1 MSNVHTVT
9 ISTAYSQ
16 ENHNLVEWMDI
27 DAGHT
32 DDNTATIAHI
42 PPPRE
47 EGCELS
53 HEGGEYEVFEG
64 LVEDIAQ
71 ATG

>member
-1 MSNVHTVT
+1 MLSVHTVT

-16 ENHNLVEWMDI
+16 EDRNLVELMDI
-27 DAGHT
+27 DAGYV
-32 DDNTATIAHI
+32 DDDMTTIAHI
-42 PPPRE
+42 PPPGE

-53 HEGGEYEVFEG
+53 HEGGEYKVLEG
-64 LVEDIAQ
+64 LIEDIAQ

>member
-1 MSNVHTVT
+1 
-9 ISTAYSQ
+9 
-16 ENHNLVEWMDI
+16 MDL
-27 DAGHT
+27 DAGHSN
-32 DDNTATIAHI
+32 DDTATVSHI
-42 PPPRE
+42 PPPGE
-47 EGCELS
+47 EGFDLS